1 LSATP
6 PRTPQK
12 KEKTKLD
19 AIPNQKSLQV
29 EIETRLKDQRL
40 TPSYRRIVQCLMD
53 HSNELGF
60 LSSMELAQLANVSQ
74 PSVSRFSVA
83 LGFDGFLD
91 MRRCFRAISE
101 PASPTPATMS
111 NRYQSAAAAEAAN
124 VADLV
129 NTLSDLS
136 TVKAFGEALA
146 KSKPLAVLGL
156 RASSGHATQ
165 FCYFAAKVHPDVRP
179 IIYGG
184 SLVEDQL
191 EQAHVAG
198 ASLLLAF
205 AMPLYPR
212 ETLKALR
219 YAKQLGMKVAL
230 VSDPTFRHQSD
241 LVDLLL
247 TVRINSSLV
256 YDSCAALPILIS
268 VLLDAMCDA
277 MPQQAEARLEYNER
291 SSSRRKVF
299 AS

>member
-1 LSATP
+1 MSV
-6 PRTPQK
+6 PRPRPQPK
-12 KEKTKLD
+12 AAKTEPEAMSD
-19 AIPNQKSLQV
+19 QKSLRA
-29 EIETRLKDQRL
+29 EIETRLQSQRL
-40 TPSYRRIVQCLMD
+40 TPAHRRIVQCLMD
-53 HSNELGF
+53 HSTELGF

-74 PSVSRFSVA
+74 PSVSRFAVA

-101 PASPTPATMS
+101 PASSPPKATS
-111 NRYQSAAAAEAAN
+111 NRYQSAAATEASN

-129 NTLSDLS
+129 NALSDVS
-136 TVKAFGEALA
+136 IVKAFGEALA
-146 KSKPLAVLGL
+146 ASKPLVVLGL

-179 IIYGG
+179 ILGGG
-184 SLVEDQL
+184 SLIEDQL
-191 EQAHVAG
+191 EQAHAAG

-212 ETLKALR
+212 ETIKALR

-230 VSDPTFRHQSD
+230 VTDPAFRSQSD

-256 YDSCAALPILIS
+256 YDSSAALAVLIS

-277 MPQQAEARLEYNER
+277 MPEHAEARLEYNER
-291 SSSRRKVF
+291 SSTRRKVF
-299 AS
+299 AG